1 MTATGNP
8 DEYVGYIKGYHQASE
23 VDYYVFGAD
32 ESGHRYQ
39 QPVFGELDP
48 HHFTVN
54 MSFTLGDVNEDGYV
68 NIEDVTTLIDFL
80 LGATPSPFNT
90 TAADVDSNGNIN
102 VSDVTALIDLILA
115 K

>member
-1 MTATGNP
+1 MTLTTKPAAEAAPAVPQMEKT
-8 DEYVGYIKGYHQASE
+8 
-23 VDYYVFGAD
+23 
-32 ESGHRYQ
+32 
-39 QPVFGELDP
+39 
-48 HHFTVN
+48 
-54 MSFTLGDVNEDGYV
+54 TLGDVNEDGYV

-102 VSDVTALIDLILA
+102 VADVTALIDLILA